1 MHTLTSNVMV
11 VNSSGD
17 LEVYAVHDTPKQAPW
32 SSRGELAM
40 GAGQTYRMIKGFRE
54 SEPPPEPWD
63 VPLTPN
69 PHPSGS
75 IARSDIARE
84 ESVIRGRG
92 KRNNIAPFGRGDG
105 DDFPALGS
113 DSGKDPANLAT
124 IRLGK
129 GRTYSPAAFKNHN
142 FERSAERSVGEDL
155 KGGVVDRSAPP
166 REIFRARSRRSL
178 REKSA
183 SCSRKPA
190 TRAIQQVV
198 EEDISMV
205 MRSRV
210 IRGYGLNNV
219 RRSLFL
225 CVSYI
230 TEQSR

>member
-1 MHTLTSNVMV
+1 MV

-32 SSRGELAM
+32 SSRGELAI
-40 GAGQTYRMIKGFRE
+40 GVGQTYRMIPGSRE

-63 VPLTPN
+63 IPSTPN
-69 PHPSGS
+69 PHLSES

-84 ESVIRGRG
+84 ESVVRGRG
-92 KRNNIAPFGRGDG
+92 KRNNNMTPSGRGDG
-105 DDFPALGS
+105 GGFPALG
-113 DSGKDPANLAT
+113 DLGKDSANLVA
-124 IRLGK
+124 IRPGK
-129 GRTYSPAAFKNHN
+129 GRTYSPAAFKNYN
-142 FERSAERSVGEDL
+142 FERSAEHLVAGEDPTS
-155 KGGVVDRSAPP
+155 VVMDRSGPS

-178 REKSA
+178 RDKSA
-183 SCSRKPA
+183 SSSRKLA
-190 TRAIQQVV
+190 TKAIQQVV

-219 RRSLFL
+219 GRSLFI

-230 TEQSR
+230 AEQSR